1 MKVVLWI
8 VVGLVALFFI
18 VLAFA
23 FAKTAKRADEQT
35 ERMFREYDGKAQ
47 KVNHERD
54 RTCDGCIHL
63 PQKYNGSL
71 VCENCSRGTILPDRY
86 EQKGEQNADARG

>member
-23 FAKTAKRADEQT
+23 FAKTAKRADEQM
-35 ERMFREYDGKAQ
+35 ERMFQEYDGKAQ
-47 KVNHERD
+47 EGK
-54 RTCDGCIHL
+54 
-63 PQKYNGSL
+63 
-71 VCENCSRGTILPDRY
+71 
-86 EQKGEQNADARG
+86 

>member
-8 VVGLVALFFI
+8 AVGLVALFFI

-35 ERMFREYDGKAQ
+35 ERDLAAAIAEYERAQ
-47 KVNHERD
+47 D
-54 RTCDGCIHL
+54 AG
-63 PQKYNGSL
+63 
-71 VCENCSRGTILPDRY
+71 
-86 EQKGEQNADARG
+86 KGEAK